1 MLKVYKCNHC
11 GNVIVK
17 LLDAGVPVMCCGE
30 QMVELKENST
40 EAATEK
46 HLPVLTRDGHV
57 VNVEVST
64 VTHPMTPEHWI
75 TFIAIETE
83 KGYQIKRLDPTDAP
97 KASFVEENK
106 VIKVYEYCNL
116 HGLWVSEGE

>member
-1 MLKVYKCNHC
+1 MLKFYKCNHC
-11 GNVIVK
+11 GNIIVK
-17 LLDAGVPVMCCGE
+17 LLDANVPVSCCGE
-30 QMVELKENST
+30 LMNEIKENST

-46 HLPVLTRDGHV
+46 HLPVLTRDGNV

>member
-17 LLDAGVPVMCCGE
+17 LLDAGAPVMCCGE

-46 HLPVLTRDGHV
+46 HLPVLTRDGNV

>member
-1 MLKVYKCNHC
+1 MLKFYKCNHC
-11 GNVIVK
+11 GNIIVK
-17 LLDAGVPVMCCGE
+17 LLDANVPVSCCGE
-30 QMVELKENST
+30 LMNEIKENST

-46 HLPVLTRDGHV
+46 HLPVLTRNGDV
-57 VNVEVST
+57 VTVDVST
-64 VTHPMTPEHWI
+64 VSHPMTPEHWI
-75 TFIAIETE
+75 TLIAIETE

>member
-46 HLPVLTRDGHV
+46 HLPVLTRNGDV
-57 VNVEVST
+57 VTVDVST
-64 VTHPMTPEHWI
+64 VSHPMTPEHWI

-83 KGYQIKRLDPTDAP
+83 KGYQIKRLDPSQAP
-97 KASFVEENK
+97 KASFVEEEK
-106 VIKVYEYCNL
+106 VVKVYEYCNL